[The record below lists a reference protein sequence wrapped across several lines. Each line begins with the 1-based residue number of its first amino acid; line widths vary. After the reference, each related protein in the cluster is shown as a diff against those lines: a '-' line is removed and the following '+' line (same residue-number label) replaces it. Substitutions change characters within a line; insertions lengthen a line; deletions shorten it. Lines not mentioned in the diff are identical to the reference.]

1 MSSTLM
7 INFEDFLRRLV
18 GVSCAGALVAV
29 ISVCSSSMAMAEPL
43 APTAT
48 VDRLHSALLE
58 AMKDA
63 DALGFEGRKGKLA
76 PVITESFDLAFI
88 CKVILGRRWDEL
100 SRDEHAQMIDTFT
113 RLTVTTY
120 AARFDGFSGESF
132 RIVEEKPMN
141 RGRELV
147 RTELIRPADEPV
159 HLDYVMHRTK
169 GQWRIVNVVAEGV
182 SDLSLKRADYGSV
195 IKRDGFETLMQKLEA
210 QIDDLK
216 NGA

>member
-1 MSSTLM
+1 MPSILM
-7 INFEDFLRRLV
+7 IDLQHFSKRFV
-18 GVSCAGALVAV
+18 GMICAAALAAV
-29 ISVCSSSMAMAEPL
+29 IPVCTMSTAVAEAL

-48 VDRLHSALLE
+48 VDRLHSALIE

-63 DALGFEGRKGKLA
+63 DALGFVGRKEKLT

-88 CKVILGRRWDEL
+88 CKVILGRRWDQL
-100 SRDEHAQMIDTFT
+100 SRDEHAQMINTFT
-113 RLTVTTY
+113 RLTITTY

-147 RTELIRPADEPV
+147 RTELVRPSDEPV
-159 HLDYVMHRTK
+159 HLDYVLHQAQGR
-169 GQWRIVNVVAEGV
+169 WRIVNVVAEGV

-195 IKRDGFETLMQKLEA
+195 IKRDGFETLIQRLKA
-210 QIDDLK
+210 QIDDLE